1 MNILTSL
8 IYDILKQSWRGGRE
22 GPLTATLETNP
33 FTVKLNKVLPGTSWY
48 RVFFISLKEVM
59 YLKLTIKQQRFADE
73 YIISGNATDAA
84 IKAGYAKRAAY
95 QQGAENLKKPHIREY
110 IDKRLEEINDK
121 SIAKQEE
128 VLQYLTS
135 VMRGTSQSAVVVIEG
150 DGDGVSSAR
159 LMDKTPDEKEKLKA
173 AELLGKR
180 YGAFTEKVEVGADLE
195 LNVKVD
201 YGDGND

>member
-1 MNILTSL
+1 
-8 IYDILKQSWRGGRE
+8 
-22 GPLTATLETNP
+22 
-33 FTVKLNKVLPGTSWY
+33 
-48 RVFFISLKEVM
+48 M

-135 VMRGTSQSAVVVIEG
+135 VMRGTTQSAVIVIEG

-159 LMDKTPDEKEKLKA
+159 LMDKTPNEKEKLKA

>member
-1 MNILTSL
+1 M
-8 IYDILKQSWRGGRE
+8 
-22 GPLTATLETNP
+22 
-33 FTVKLNKVLPGTSWY
+33 
-48 RVFFISLKEVM
+48 
-59 YLKLTIKQQRFADE
+59 KLTIKQQRFADE

-84 IKAGYAKRAAY
+84 IKAGYAKKAAY

-128 VLQYLTS
+128 VLQYLTEVLRGKS
-135 VMRGTSQSAVVVIEG
+135 SATEIVVEMVGDGTSEAKLIVKPPS
-150 DGDGVSSAR
+150 
-159 LMDKTPDEKEKLKA
+159 EKERIKA

-180 YGAFTEKVEVGADLE
+180 YGSFTEKVEVGADLE

>member
-1 MNILTSL
+1 
-8 IYDILKQSWRGGRE
+8 
-22 GPLTATLETNP
+22 
-33 FTVKLNKVLPGTSWY
+33 
-48 RVFFISLKEVM
+48 M

-84 IKAGYAKRAAY
+84 IKAGYAKKAAY

-128 VLQYLTS
+128 VLQYLTEVLRGKS
-135 VMRGTSQSAVVVIEG
+135 SATEIVVEMVGDGTSEAKLVVKPP
-150 DGDGVSSAR
+150 S
-159 LMDKTPDEKEKLKA
+159 EKERIKA

-180 YGAFTEKVEVGADLE
+180 YGAFTDKVAV
-195 LNVKVD
+195 
-201 YGDGND
+201 DGNIAVEFVGYDDVEE

>member
-1 MNILTSL
+1 M
-8 IYDILKQSWRGGRE
+8 
-22 GPLTATLETNP
+22 
-33 FTVKLNKVLPGTSWY
+33 
-48 RVFFISLKEVM
+48 
-59 YLKLTIKQQRFADE
+59 KLTIKQQRFADE
-73 YIISGNATDAA
+73 YIISGNATGAA

-95 QQGAENLKKPHIREY
+95 QQGAENLKKPHVREY

-128 VLQYLTS
+128 VLQYLTEVLRGKS
-135 VMRGTSQSAVVVIEG
+135 SATEIVVEMVGDGTSEAKLIVKPPS
-150 DGDGVSSAR
+150 
-159 LMDKTPDEKEKLKA
+159 EKERIKA

-180 YGAFTEKVEVGADLE
+180 YGSFTEKVEVGADLE

>member
-1 MNILTSL
+1 MN
-8 IYDILKQSWRGGRE
+8 YDKES
-22 GPLTATLETNP
+22 P
-33 FTVKLNKVLPGTSWY
+33 PGL
-48 RVFFISLKEVM
+48 FFNTLKEVM

-73 YIISGNATDAA
+73 YIISGNATEAA
-84 IKAGYAKRAAY
+84 MKAGYAKKAAY

-128 VLQYLTS
+128 VLQYLTEVLRGKS
-135 VMRGTSQSAVVVIEG
+135 SATEIVVEMVGDGTSEAKLIVKPPS
-150 DGDGVSSAR
+150 
-159 LMDKTPDEKEKLKA
+159 EKERIKA

-180 YGAFTEKVEVGADLE
+180 YGSFTEKVEVGADLE

>member
-1 MNILTSL
+1 M
-8 IYDILKQSWRGGRE
+8 
-22 GPLTATLETNP
+22 
-33 FTVKLNKVLPGTSWY
+33 
-48 RVFFISLKEVM
+48 
-59 YLKLTIKQQRFADE
+59 KLTIKQQRFSDE
-73 YIISGNATDAA
+73 YIISGNATEAA
-84 IKAGYAKRAAY
+84 IKAGYAKKAAY

-135 VMRGTSQSAVVVIEG
+135 VMRGTTQSAVVVIEG

>member
-1 MNILTSL
+1 M
-8 IYDILKQSWRGGRE
+8 R
-22 GPLTATLETNP
+22 
-33 FTVKLNKVLPGTSWY
+33 
-48 RVFFISLKEVM
+48 
-59 YLKLTIKQQRFADE
+59 LTIKQQRFADE
-73 YIISGNATDAA
+73 YIISGNATEAA
-84 IKAGYAKRAAY
+84 IKAGYAKKAAY

-135 VMRGTSQSAVVVIEG
+135 VMRGTTQSAVVVIEG

>member
-1 MNILTSL
+1 M
-8 IYDILKQSWRGGRE
+8 
-22 GPLTATLETNP
+22 
-33 FTVKLNKVLPGTSWY
+33 
-48 RVFFISLKEVM
+48 
-59 YLKLTIKQQRFADE
+59 KLTIKQQRFADE
-73 YIISGNATDAA
+73 YIISGNATEAA
-84 IKAGYAKRAAY
+84 IVAGYAKKAAY

-128 VLQYLTS
+128 VLQYLTEVLRGKS
-135 VMRGTSQSAVVVIEG
+135 SATEIVVEMVGDGTSEAKLIVKPPS
-150 DGDGVSSAR
+150 
-159 LMDKTPDEKEKLKA
+159 EKERIKA

-180 YGAFTEKVEVGADLE
+180 YGSFTEKVEVGADLE

>member
-1 MNILTSL
+1 
-8 IYDILKQSWRGGRE
+8 
-22 GPLTATLETNP
+22 
-33 FTVKLNKVLPGTSWY
+33 
-48 RVFFISLKEVM
+48 M

-95 QQGAENLKKPHIREY
+95 QQGAENLKKPHIKTY
-110 IDKRLEEINDK
+110 IDERLEAINSAK
-121 SIAKQEE
+121 IADQEE
-128 VLQYLTS
+128 VLQYLTEVLRGKS
-135 VMRGTSQSAVVVIEG
+135 SATEIVVEMVGDGTSEAKLVVKPP
-150 DGDGVSSAR
+150 S
-159 LMDKTPDEKEKLKA
+159 EKEKLKA

-180 YGAFTEKVEVGADLE
+180 YGAFTDKVEVGADLE

>member
-1 MNILTSL
+1 M
-8 IYDILKQSWRGGRE
+8 
-22 GPLTATLETNP
+22 
-33 FTVKLNKVLPGTSWY
+33 
-48 RVFFISLKEVM
+48 
-59 YLKLTIKQQRFADE
+59 KLTIKQQRFVDE

-128 VLQYLTS
+128 VLQYLTEVLRGKS
-135 VMRGTSQSAVVVIEG
+135 SATEIVVEMVGDGTSEAKLVVKPP
-150 DGDGVSSAR
+150 S
-159 LMDKTPDEKEKLKA
+159 EKERIKA

-180 YGAFTEKVEVGADLE
+180 YGAFTDKVEVGADLE

>member
-1 MNILTSL
+1 
-8 IYDILKQSWRGGRE
+8 
-22 GPLTATLETNP
+22 
-33 FTVKLNKVLPGTSWY
+33 
-48 RVFFISLKEVM
+48 M

-84 IKAGYAKRAAY
+84 IKAGYAKKAAY

-135 VMRGTSQSAVVVIEG
+135 VMRGTTQSAVIVIEG

>member
-1 MNILTSL
+1 M
-8 IYDILKQSWRGGRE
+8 
-22 GPLTATLETNP
+22 
-33 FTVKLNKVLPGTSWY
+33 
-48 RVFFISLKEVM
+48 
-59 YLKLTIKQQRFADE
+59 KLTIKQQRFADE
-73 YIISGNATDAA
+73 YIISGNATEAA
-84 IKAGYAKRAAY
+84 IKAGYAKKAAY

-135 VMRGTSQSAVVVIEG
+135 VMRGTTQSAVIVIEG

>member
-1 MNILTSL
+1 M
-8 IYDILKQSWRGGRE
+8 
-22 GPLTATLETNP
+22 
-33 FTVKLNKVLPGTSWY
+33 
-48 RVFFISLKEVM
+48 
-59 YLKLTIKQQRFADE
+59 KLTIKQQRFADE
-73 YIISGNATDAA
+73 YIISGNASDAA

-95 QQGAENLKKPHIREY
+95 QQGAENLKKPHIKTY
-110 IDKRLEEINDK
+110 IDERLEAINSAK
-121 SIAKQEE
+121 IADQTE

-150 DGDGVSSAR
+150 DGDGVSRAR
-159 LMDKTPDEKEKLKA
+159 LFDKNPDEKEKLKA

-180 YGAFTEKVEVGADLE
+180 YGAFTDKVEVGADLE

>member
-1 MNILTSL
+1 M
-8 IYDILKQSWRGGRE
+8 
-22 GPLTATLETNP
+22 
-33 FTVKLNKVLPGTSWY
+33 
-48 RVFFISLKEVM
+48 
-59 YLKLTIKQQRFADE
+59 KLTIKQQRFADE
-73 YIISGNATDAA
+73 YIISGNATEAA

-95 QQGAENLKKPHIREY
+95 QQGAENLKKPHIRKY
-110 IDKRLEEINDK
+110 IDKRLEEINNK

-159 LMDKTPDEKEKLKA
+159 LMDKTPDEKERLKA

-201 YGDGND
+201 YGDGDDQG

>member
-1 MNILTSL
+1 M
-8 IYDILKQSWRGGRE
+8 
-22 GPLTATLETNP
+22 
-33 FTVKLNKVLPGTSWY
+33 
-48 RVFFISLKEVM
+48 
-59 YLKLTIKQQRFADE
+59 KLTIKQQRFADE

-95 QQGAENLKKPHIREY
+95 QQGAENLKKPHVREY

-128 VLQYLTS
+128 VLQYLTEVLRGKS
-135 VMRGTSQSAVVVIEG
+135 SATEIVVEMVGDGTSEAKLIVKPPS
-150 DGDGVSSAR
+150 
-159 LMDKTPDEKEKLKA
+159 EKERIKA

-180 YGAFTEKVEVGADLE
+180 YGSFTEKVEVGADLE

>member
-1 MNILTSL
+1 MVSGFLLCI
-8 IYDILKQSWRGGRE
+8 KR
-22 GPLTATLETNP
+22 
-33 FTVKLNKVLPGTSWY
+33 
-48 RVFFISLKEVM
+48 EVM

-73 YIISGNATDAA
+73 YIISGNATEAA
-84 IKAGYAKRAAY
+84 IVAGYAKKAAY

-128 VLQYLTS
+128 VLQYLTEVLRGKS
-135 VMRGTSQSAVVVIEG
+135 SATEIVVEMVGDGTSEAKLIVKPPS
-150 DGDGVSSAR
+150 
-159 LMDKTPDEKEKLKA
+159 EKERIKA

-180 YGAFTEKVEVGADLE
+180 YGAFTDKVEVGADLE

>member
-1 MNILTSL
+1 M
-8 IYDILKQSWRGGRE
+8 
-22 GPLTATLETNP
+22 
-33 FTVKLNKVLPGTSWY
+33 
-48 RVFFISLKEVM
+48 
-59 YLKLTIKQQRFADE
+59 KLTIKQQRFSDE
-73 YIISGNATDAA
+73 YIISGNATEAA
-84 IKAGYAKRAAY
+84 IKAGYAKKAAY
-95 QQGAENLKKPHIREY
+95 QQGAENLKKPHIRGY

-135 VMRGTSQSAVVVIEG
+135 VMRGTTQSAVVVIEG